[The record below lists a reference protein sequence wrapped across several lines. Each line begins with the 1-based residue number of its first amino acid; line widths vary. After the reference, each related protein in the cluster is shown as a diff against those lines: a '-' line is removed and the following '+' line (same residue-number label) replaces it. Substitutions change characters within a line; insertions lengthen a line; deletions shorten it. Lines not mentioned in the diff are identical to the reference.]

1 MFFIFKFLK
10 DYYQKQQVLFL
21 FIKVF
26 NCIIFYINMI
36 KEKGKN
42 EFWVK
47 DDLLMYIYCFVK
59 YKLVRLV
66 INM

>member
-47 DDLLMYIYCFVK
+47 YDLLMYIYCFVK

-66 INM
+66 INI